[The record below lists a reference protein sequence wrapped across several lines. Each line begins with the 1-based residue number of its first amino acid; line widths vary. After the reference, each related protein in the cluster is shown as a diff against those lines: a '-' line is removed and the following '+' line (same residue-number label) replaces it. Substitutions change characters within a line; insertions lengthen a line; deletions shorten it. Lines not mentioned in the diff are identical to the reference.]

1 MSFPLPRSSSLP
13 RNQMQMQNQSANV
26 MDRSI
31 ELGSFPA
38 FVHTAASMGSA
49 PIGSVPSVDQTSIA
63 QLDPRTRA
71 AIPDKAASYTYTTS
85 FEPLPPK
92 IISLSTI
99 ASSQNERSRS
109 TSAWNPRN
117 WPWPRIEA
125 MWWAASPLLFHI
137 LGMVLLLISLVEC
150 RIPYLS
156 IVQVGEGTTGRLD
169 YSLLASCAVAPGT
182 TEQVCTKRHIL
193 ADYIPSLLLVSPA
206 MPAFT
211 ALKLIFV
218 SQQTPPIL
226 LSGLC
231 LLAAAF
237 LVYIPFW
244 ILAYF
249 PNTKTV
255 PALLEKFYR
264 YHAKHLLLLV
274 FILVLPAFVLT
285 LTSVIGFHLL
295 CQGNAIDFSMN
306 MLAAFEAGLLG
317 GSITAWKP
325 EFGHGFN
332 ILWTAVAFQAATV
345 IALGVAMFNELHEV
359 VEWPEMQ
366 KGKVFW

>member
-13 RNQMQMQNQSANV
+13 RNQMQTQNQIANV

-38 FVHTAASMGSA
+38 FVHTDPASMGSA
-49 PIGSVPSVDQTSIA
+49 PIGAVPSFDQTSTA
-63 QLDPRTRA
+63 QSDPGTRA
-71 AIPDKAASYTYTTS
+71 AIPDKKASYTTS
-85 FEPLPPK
+85 FEPLPLK
-92 IISLSTI
+92 IISLSTL
-99 ASSQNERSRS
+99 ASSQDARSRS

-137 LGMVLLLISLVEC
+137 LGMFLLLVSLVEC
-150 RIPYLS
+150 TIPYLS

-182 TEQVCTKRHIL
+182 TERVCTKRNIL

-218 SQQTPPIL
+218 SQQTPAIL
-226 LSGLC
+226 LSALG
-231 LLAAAF
+231 LLAAAL

-255 PALLEKFYR
+255 PAPLQKFYR

-274 FILVLPAFVLT
+274 FILVLPAFVLS

-306 MLAAFEAGLLG
+306 MVAAFEAGLLG

-325 EFGHGFN
+325 ELRHGFDL
-332 ILWTAVAFQAATV
+332 LWAAVAFQTATV